1 AQNLKCIR
9 GLLYGLAFCLFLCF
23 LSMYNPNKKLLPM
36 VNAAPPPN
44 SSDGTVRTNQVFVAM
59 NRIIAVAL
67 ANAAADLKKGND
79 IFKDEVIRQVKKIK
93 KGNKKFQARTEA
105 FLKEASAEMKE
116 ENNVFRKEMRAEMV
130 ASRKEYDEKMVASR
144 KEYDEKMVASRK
156 EFRED
161 MAASRKEFRKDMAA
175 FKKVVDG
182 QIKDFKRSM
191 QWLMGVIVLLFISDN
206 FLPLL
211 LAPTENPGVVQV
223 EQTENQHPQT
233 KKELTQVQGQLTQ
246 VQDQLTQVIEY
257 LQADAR
263 PGQATPAL
271 PTTKPGAEQ
280 DAR

>member
-1 AQNLKCIR
+1 
-9 GLLYGLAFCLFLCF
+9 LFLCF
-23 LSMYNPNKKLLPM
+23 LSMYNPNKKSLPM
-36 VNAAPPPN
+36 VYVPPPPN
-44 SSDGTVRTNQVFVAM
+44 SSDGTVRTSHVFVAM
-59 NRIIAVAL
+59 NRIITVAL

-79 IFKDEVIRQVKKIK
+79 IFKDEVIRQVRKIK

-116 ENNVFRKEMRAEMV
+116 ENRVFRKEMRAEMV
-130 ASRKEYDEKMVASR
+130 ASRKEYDEKMVAL
-144 KEYDEKMVASRK
+144 RK

-161 MAASRKEFRKDMAA
+161 MAA
-175 FKKVVDG
+175 FKTVVDD
-182 QIKDFKRSM
+182 QFKDFK
-191 QWLMGVIVLLFISDN
+191 QWTQWMIGIIVLLFISDN

>member
-1 AQNLKCIR
+1 
-9 GLLYGLAFCLFLCF
+9 
-23 LSMYNPNKKLLPM
+23 
-36 VNAAPPPN
+36 
-44 SSDGTVRTNQVFVAM
+44 M
-59 NRIIAVAL
+59 NRIITVAL

-93 KGNKKFQARTEA
+93 KGNKKFQAKIDASLNEA
-105 FLKEASAEMKE
+105 NA
-116 ENNVFRKEMRAEMV
+116 VMRAEI
-130 ASRKEYDEKMVASR
+130 AESRKEYDEKMVALRREFREDMAASR
-144 KEYDEKMVASRK
+144 VEFREDMAASRVEFKQDMAASRK

-161 MAASRKEFRKDMAA
+161 MAAFQTLVGNQLKDH
-175 FKKVVDG
+175 K
-182 QIKDFKRSM
+182 
-191 QWLMGVIVLLFISDN
+191 QWTQWVIGITMLLLATVN

-211 LAPTENPGVVQV
+211 FAPIENPDVVQV

-246 VQDQLTQVIEY
+246 VQDQLTLVIEY
-257 LQADAR
+257 LQADTR